1 MKNTEWERY
10 NPTPV
15 KKKEVTIM
23 SNIDEKIK
31 VRGYLSKRT
40 STKKGKP
47 YSYYYVQLV
56 YTDDDGNEKRE
67 TRSIGQVTKKSEAKE
82 EMERIISE
90 KREELGILKSAGDDG
105 NRIIFIDRFRSWL
118 ESKKKTVEINTYDG
132 YVIRS
137 KAIIGYFEKLTEARG
152 VDAIFLDEIK
162 ASDILDFYRHELNSG
177 KVNKKTG
184 EVSGLSRDTVLSY
197 SGLLHSF
204 YKDMVENDTV
214 PENICDKVS
223 IPRARKINIK
233 KKNYFKMEQLK
244 ELMAVSENFRDK
256 RLIPIIKICVT
267 YGCRRSEVLGLKW
280 DAIDFDNGTVE
291 IKNTVVRG
299 NNATYYKENTKSE
312 SSHRMYPM
320 TAPIR
325 KSLLELERIQKEKG
339 CHRPDG
345 IVFWDTENNKPY
357 SPDYMSKLFK
367 KIIKL
372 CPNIPDD
379 YHFHDMRKTCTTLL
393 FETGEWDLKEI
404 LLWIGHEN
412 DEDKS
417 YKTLLANYLT
427 ISMPWKRRKV
437 PMIENLF
444 RGIF

>member
-1 MKNTEWERY
+1 
-10 NPTPV
+10 
-15 KKKEVTIM
+15 M

-56 YTDDDGNEKRE
+56 YNDDDGNEKKE
-67 TRSIGQVTKKSEAKE
+67 TRSIGKVTKKAEAKE

-90 KREELGILKSAGDDG
+90 KREELGILKAAGNDDS
-105 NRIIFIDRFRSWL
+105 RTIFVDRFRTWL
-118 ESKKKTVEINTYDG
+118 ESKKNTVEINTYDG
-132 YVIRS
+132 YVVRS

-152 VDAIFLDEIK
+152 VDAIYLDEVDT
-162 ASDILDFYRHELNSG
+162 SDILDFYKFELSVG
-177 KVNKKTG
+177 KVNPKTG
-184 EVSGLSRDTVLSY
+184 EAKGLSRDTVLSY
-197 SGLLHSF
+197 SGLLHNF
-204 YKDMVENDTV
+204 YKDMVENKIV

-223 IPRARKINIK
+223 IPRA
-233 KKNYFKMEQLK
+233 KKNNTKGKNYMNMEQLK
-244 ELMAVSENFRDK
+244 EFMEASKNFRDK
-256 RLIPIIKICVT
+256 RIIPIIKICVT

-280 DAIDFDNGTVE
+280 DAVDFTEGTVE
-291 IKNTVVRG
+291 IKSTAVRG
-299 NNATYYKENTKSE
+299 NNNTYYKENTKSE
-312 SSHRMYPM
+312 SSHRIYPM
-320 TAPIR
+320 TAPVR
-325 KSLLELERIQKEKG
+325 ESLLELERVQKEKG
-339 CHRPDG
+339 CYRPDG
-345 IVFWDTENNKPY
+345 LVFWDTGKNKPY

-367 KIIKL
+367 KIVKL
-372 CPNIPDD
+372 CPGIPDD

-427 ISMPWKRRKV
+427 ISMPWKRKKV
-437 PMIENLF
+437 PMIEKLF
-444 RGIF
+444 QDIF